1 MIPTMNIVA
10 WGRTVP
16 WVEPRQVEQDLIIA
30 RALVEIFSDDFLR
43 KELRFRGGTALNKL
57 HFSKPFRYSED
68 IDLTR
73 TTEGPVGP
81 LLDRLR
87 AILQPW
93 MGQAHYDLG
102 LIGPS
107 LIFTMEA
114 EDKTS
119 NVPIRVKV
127 EMATRER
134 TAYDGPRTVPF
145 AVKNP
150 WFTGNANIETFSN
163 EEILATKLRA
173 LLQREKGRDLVDLAH
188 AHAVFGNLDHAR
200 VVAIFGKYLAAAEQA
215 ISRAEAEERMF
226 AKLEDPSFLADVRP
240 LLAAEEAKKFDA
252 KAERA
257 AFKTVFTT
265 FIKRIPGEAWKKTKE
280 RAIEFDM
287 PELAEN

>member
-16 WVEPRQVEQDLIIA
+16 WVEPRQIEQDLIIA

-57 HFSKPFRYSED
+57 HLSEPFRYSED

-107 LIFTMEA
+107 LTFTLRIPTKSA
-114 EDKTS
+114 GDS
-119 NVPIRVKV
+119 GRSRPPVPI
-127 EMATRER
+127 EA
-134 TAYDGPRTVPF
+134 G
-145 AVKNP
+145 
-150 WFTGNANIETFSN
+150 
-163 EEILATKLRA
+163 RA
-173 LLQREKGRDLVDLAH
+173 FR
-188 AHAVFGNLDHAR
+188 
-200 VVAIFGKYLAAAEQA
+200 
-215 ISRAEAEERMF
+215 
-226 AKLEDPSFLADVRP
+226 
-240 LLAAEEAKKFDA
+240 
-252 KAERA
+252 
-257 AFKTVFTT
+257 
-265 FIKRIPGEAWKKTKE
+265 
-280 RAIEFDM
+280 
-287 PELAEN
+287 